1 MFEFTMATE
10 KKETKKKATQK
21 SEISDA
27 TKSKTAPASGTENKI
42 SSAKKKT
49 VKKKTETASA
59 KSKLEELKAKAKA
72 LEGKVEEE
80 KKLDI
85 KGEVSGKKEEKDDG
99 LVPIEDYLKSSIH
112 LGIRVITPDMR
123 KYVYRRRADGLA
135 VFDTAMLDNKIKEGA
150 KFLAKYAPEDI
161 VIICKRE
168 AGWKAVKKF
177 ANTFGIK
184 TFTKKYPAGTLTNPN
199 LEDFFEKELVFICD
213 PWLDKNALRDSN
225 KIKIPVMSLCDTNN
239 YTRGIEQV
247 IPGNNKSSKSL
258 GIIFYLLTKL
268 YIENRKLD
276 IEAPALE
283 EFVDDWEN
291 LIPPK

>member
-1 MFEFTMATE
+1 MFKFTMATE
-10 KKETKKKATQK
+10 KKKATKKAV
-21 SEISDA
+21 
-27 TKSKTAPASGTENKI
+27 
-42 SSAKKKT
+42 KKK
-49 VKKKTETASA
+49 VVKKTETAGA

-72 LEGKVEEE
+72 LEGKVDEE

-85 KGEVSGKKEEKDDG
+85 KGEVTGKSEEKDDG

-135 VFDTAMLDNKIKEGA
+135 VFDTAMLDKKIREGA
-150 KFLAKYAPEDI
+150 KYLAKFAPEDI

-168 AGWKAVKKF
+168 SGWKAVKKF
-177 ANTFGIK
+177 ANTLGIK
-184 TFTKKYPAGTLTNPN
+184 CFTKKYPAGTLTNPN

-213 PWLDKNALRDSN
+213 PWLDKNALNDSN

-239 YTRGIEQV
+239 YTRGIEQI

-276 IEAPALE
+276 IEIPSIE

>member
-1 MFEFTMATE
+1 MLEFTMATE

-27 TKSKTAPASGTENKI
+27 TKSKTAPASGTE
-42 SSAKKKT
+42 KKKVT
-49 VKKKTETASA
+49 KKKAVKKTETASA

>member
-1 MFEFTMATE
+1 MFKFTMATE
-10 KKETKKKATQK
+10 KKKAAKKAVKKKVA
-21 SEISDA
+21 
-27 TKSKTAPASGTENKI
+27 
-42 SSAKKKT
+42 
-49 VKKKTETASA
+49 KKTETASA

-72 LEGKVEEE
+72 LEGKVDEE
-80 KKLDI
+80 KKIDI
-85 KGEVSGKKEEKDDG
+85 KGEVTGKKEEKDDG

-135 VFDTAMLDNKIKEGA
+135 VFDTAMLDDKIKEGA
-150 KFLAKYAPEDI
+150 EFLAKYAPEDI
-161 VIICKRE
+161 VVICKRE

-177 ANTFGIK
+177 AETLGIK
-184 TFTKKYPAGTLTNPN
+184 IFTKKYPAGTLTNPN

-225 KIKIPVMSLCDTNN
+225 KIKIPVISLCDTNN

-276 IEAPALE
+276 IEAPSLE

-291 LIPPK
+291 LVPPK